1 MHKEY
6 RTMTSI
12 RACQFTLATLSLAT
26 LAACGGD
33 DAVAPPSIAAQ
44 PANVTVAEG
53 GSATFTVAATGAGP
67 LTFAW
72 LNAADSS
79 PISGATAATLSHSGV
94 SLADSG
100 KAFKARVSNVGG
112 EVLSANATLT
122 VNERAWSAR
131 FDVAGYARNSA
142 VVVDSNGHTH
152 LLSMNGDATHA
163 DVMAHLKLKL
173 SDSTQANFLSQAGEL
188 QAMDVLSDATTSI
201 ATAANGSGHVMAV
214 WHRNGLVGAALYTPA
229 SNPANAGTW
238 QLLPTRIS
246 SFTTGSARDPAV
258 AAVGNTGFEIVW
270 REQTGSNEEH
280 DIVARHYTIANNTL
294 GAIVGL
300 EASSQDTQAPR
311 VIADAAGNML
321 AAWKFAGAAV
331 VINRRLQGSDWATAT
346 TVVEGPNYLLDQ
358 LKGNAAGK
366 GIVLASDR
374 VGNASFIQLDLAAP
388 NPMVGAGG
396 VNAFGS
402 AADAFVFADGR
413 IQVFGVSVN
422 TDAGNSSR
430 LFHWNFMPNTG
441 WSGANPVSEI
451 SNHDF
456 IATGWGVR
464 NPYVAGADAQ
474 GNLLLTWEERD
485 TASGGLGRVQTR
497 RLHGGLNQWR
507 DITAV
512 AAGSGTDHRIPIAA
526 VAADGSGTIVF
537 RNQVS
542 GGFGAANF
550 R

>member
-1 MHKEY
+1 
-6 RTMTSI
+6 MTSI
-12 RACQFTLATLSLAT
+12 RAFQFTLASLSLAAI
-26 LAACGGD
+26 AACGGG
-33 DAVAPPSIAAQ
+33 DAIAPPTIATQ
-44 PANVTVAEG
+44 PANVTVGEG
-53 GSATFTVAATGAGP
+53 GSAAFTVAATGADP
-67 LTFAW
+67 LAFAW

-79 PISGATAATLSHSGV
+79 PIPGATAATLSSSSV

-100 KAFKARVSNVGG
+100 KAFKARVSNGGG

-152 LLSMNGDATHA
+152 LLSVNGDATHA

-173 SDSTQANFLSQAGEL
+173 SDSTQANFLGLVGEL
-188 QAMDVLSDATTSI
+188 QAMDVLSDPTTSI
-201 ATAANGSGHVMAV
+201 ATAANATGHVMAV

-229 SNPANAGTW
+229 GNPANTGTW

-258 AAVGNTGFEIVW
+258 VAVGNTGFEFVW
-270 REQTGSNEEH
+270 REQTGSNEQY
-280 DIVARHYTIANNTL
+280 DIMGRHYTIANNTL

-300 EASSQDTQAPR
+300 EVSPEDTQAPR
-311 VIADAAGNML
+311 IVADAAGNML
-321 AAWKFAGAAV
+321 AAWKFAGTGV
-331 VINRRLQGSDWATAT
+331 VINRRLQGNAWSTAT
-346 TVVEGPNYLLDQ
+346 TVVEGASGYVLDH

-366 GIVLASDR
+366 AIVLASDR
-374 VGNASFIQLDLAAP
+374 IGHASFIQLDLAAS

-413 IQVFGVSVN
+413 IHVFGVSVN
-422 TDAGNSSR
+422 TDGGNTSR
-430 LFHWNFMPNTG
+430 LFHWNFVPNTG
-441 WSGANPVSEI
+441 WSGANPVSDI

-485 TASGGLGRVQTR
+485 SASGGLGRVQAR
-497 RLHGGLNQWR
+497 RLHAGLNQWR
-507 DITAV
+507 GITAV
-512 AAGSGTDHRIPIAA
+512 AAGSGTDHRIPLAA
-526 VAADGSGTIVF
+526 VAPDGSATVVF
-537 RNQVS
+537 RNQIS